1 MRRAAAV
8 AIAGAALLLAA
19 FTFDSSTLFVPAV
32 ALLVL
37 PGLVSAW
44 IWLAGR
50 GAHISRTLDAD
61 RVVEDQPVEARIH
74 LTGWIGLPGAEIRDA
89 LSDGSIAI
97 SSSATSRRIEL
108 RVLSRFPTRGRVVL
122 PAPRLRLGDQLGL
135 AETISPASPHHQ
147 ELLVLPRIERIRW
160 RGPEARAGLLT
171 PGCEISPEPTG
182 ISELDGLR
190 RYRPGTP
197 ASRIHWPA
205 LAKGA
210 GLLER
215 RLLAEG
221 ESSPLVVL
229 DARGS
234 GPAELLD
241 AAVRAAASLTAE
253 LAGREGCDLLLP
265 GQRRALHVG
274 RELSGWALA
283 HARLALVEGG
293 PQSPA
298 PVLGP
303 RRRSAIFYVAAQ
315 PLRRPPPG
323 TVEGRGRMIMVLPR
337 ELAGV
342 TRQPVSFE
350 VSGCVGVPAG
360 ERVGAEVAA

>member
-1 MRRAAAV
+1 MRGAV
-8 AIAGAALLLAA
+8 AVAGTGAALLLAA
-19 FTFDSSTLFVPAV
+19 LTFDSSTLFVPAV

-37 PGLVSAW
+37 PAVVAAW
-44 IWLAGR
+44 VWLAGR
-50 GAHISRTLDAD
+50 SASISRALDAD
-61 RVVEDQPVEARIH
+61 RVVEEQPVEARIH
-74 LTGWIGLPGAEIRDA
+74 LSGSFGLPGAEIRDP

-97 SSSATSRRIEL
+97 SSSATTRRIEL
-108 RVLSRFPTRGRVVL
+108 RVLSRFPTRGRVML

-135 AETISPASPHHQ
+135 AERITPASSDSQ
-147 ELLVLPRIERIRW
+147 ELLVLPRIEPIRW
-160 RGPEARAGLLT
+160 HGQEARMGLLT
-171 PGCEISPEPTG
+171 AGAEVSPEPTG

-205 LAKGA
+205 LARGA

-221 ESSPLVVL
+221 ESSPLVLL

-234 GPAELLD
+234 GPSELLD
-241 AAVRAAASLTAE
+241 AAVRAAASLTVE
-253 LAGREGCDLLLP
+253 LARRDGCDLLLP
-265 GQRRALHVG
+265 GQRRPLHVN
-274 RELSGWALA
+274 RDLAGWAGA

-293 PQSPA
+293 SRSPA

-303 RRRSAIFYVAAQ
+303 RRQSTIFYVAAR
-315 PLRRPPPG
+315 PLVRPPQG
-323 TVEGRGRMIMVLPR
+323 SVDGRARMVMVLPR
-337 ELAGV
+337 ELAAV

-350 VSGCVGVPAG
+350 VTGCVGFLAG
-360 ERVGAEVAA
+360 ERVAVEVAA